1 MEIVARKK
9 LVWTNACFDNF
20 GKEFTR
26 TLGQALGPQ
35 DKQAGSRISFC
46 PECPGVSAFS
56 PISWLPACLNHKGWH
71 SLAREWGCSGS
82 VLEPRRD
89 EGNHRWPP
97 GGRDESLLTSCH
109 YHWKSNLSSDSQWG
123 SLAGRPRAW
132 THSGQK
138 ARRHRP
144 GLWVDFSLWTSAFV
158 PQLLTVVGRM
168 GPHGSI
174 RLQALPS
181 GLAWLPTLGLEDGQ
195 PNCSV
200 LRNIEKLTTHNSTGI
215 ER

>member
-26 TLGQALGPQ
+26 MLGQALGPQ

-109 YHWKSNLSSDSQWG
+109 YHWKSNLSSDSQCG
-123 SLAGRPRAW
+123 QLGREAQGMDPQRAESQTPQAGTLGRLFP
-132 THSGQK
+132 
-138 ARRHRP
+138 
-144 GLWVDFSLWTSAFV
+144 LDFSVCSSTAYGGGSDGSPWLHQAS
-158 PQLLTVVGRM
+158 
-168 GPHGSI
+168 GP
-174 RLQALPS
+174 A
-181 GLAWLPTLGLEDGQ
+181 
-195 PNCSV
+195 
-200 LRNIEKLTTHNSTGI
+200 
-215 ER
+215 

>member
-1 MEIVARKK
+1 M
-9 LVWTNACFDNF
+9 
-20 GKEFTR
+20 R

-109 YHWKSNLSSDSQWG
+109 YHWKNNLSSDSQCG
-123 SLAGRPRAW
+123 QLGREAQGMDPRRAESQMPQAGTLGRLPIFQHLFLNCLRW
-132 THSGQK
+132 
-138 ARRHRP
+138 
-144 GLWVDFSLWTSAFV
+144 WVGWV
-158 PQLLTVVGRM
+158 PM
-168 GPHGSI
+168 
-174 RLQALPS
+174 APS
-181 GLAWLPTLGLEDGQ
+181 GFRPCVVAWPGFLLWDWRMA
-195 PNCSV
+195 S
-200 LRNIEKLTTHNSTGI
+200 LTALF
-215 ER
+215 